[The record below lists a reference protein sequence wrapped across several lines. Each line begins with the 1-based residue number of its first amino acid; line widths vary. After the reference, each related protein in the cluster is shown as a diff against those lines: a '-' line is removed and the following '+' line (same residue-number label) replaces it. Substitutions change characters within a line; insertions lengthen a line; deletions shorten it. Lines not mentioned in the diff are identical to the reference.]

1 MFCSTFQLGPRKF
14 QGGRGGGGELKDSLT
29 LLNWSF
35 KWRLI
40 QNHNQ
45 NHHFEDN
52 ALFSGGDAQKR
63 NARIFEHSIS
73 DRIAFPH
80 IIMFHDYNYT
90 FSSHLPKTTFS
101 RSCQKPLFFTIDKSH
116 YSRSRLEFFLRL
128 LKSYA
133 VSFSLFSHAISLQL
147 STSHSFPALFTSKV
161 PYHPVHIFTFSPA
174 HALRIQWLLPFLS
187 GIGLKLLTS
196 LITARPFSYISSVR
210 HSIMCDPP
218 HGSAT

>member
-1 MFCSTFQLGPRKF
+1 MFFSKLQYAFYLSLVSFREGRMS
-14 QGGRGGGGELKDSLT
+14 GGLKGSLT
-29 LLNWSF
+29 FLNWSF

-73 DRIAFPH
+73 DCTAFPH
-80 IIMFHDYNYT
+80 IIMFHNYNYT

-116 YSRSRLEFFLRL
+116 YSRSSLEFFLRL

-133 VSFSLFSHAISLQL
+133 VSFSLFPTLSLY
-147 STSHSFPALFTSKV
+147 SFPLVTVFPRYSQVKFLTTLFTYSRSA
-161 PYHPVHIFTFSPA
+161 PHTLYASNDYYRF
-174 HALRIQWLLPFLS
+174 FL
-187 GIGLKLLTS
+187 
-196 LITARPFSYISSVR
+196 A
-210 HSIMCDPP
+210 
-218 HGSAT
+218 

>member
-73 DRIAFPH
+73 DRTAFPH

-101 RSCQKPLFFTIDKSH
+101 RSCQKPLFW
-116 YSRSRLEFFLRL
+116 RL
-128 LKSYA
+128 LKA
-133 VSFSLFSHAISLQL
+133 TFLAQAWNFSSVCLKAMLFPSPFFPRYL
-147 STSHSFPALFTSKV
+147 STAFH
-161 PYHPVHIFTFSPA
+161 
-174 HALRIQWLLPFLS
+174 
-187 GIGLKLLTS
+187 
-196 LITARPFSYISSVR
+196 
-210 HSIMCDPP
+210 
-218 HGSAT
+218 